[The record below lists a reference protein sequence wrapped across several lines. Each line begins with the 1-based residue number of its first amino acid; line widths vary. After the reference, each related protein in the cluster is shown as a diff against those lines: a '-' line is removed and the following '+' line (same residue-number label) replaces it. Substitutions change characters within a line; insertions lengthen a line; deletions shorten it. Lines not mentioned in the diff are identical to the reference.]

1 MSDIGNIPGKAA
13 EELEKIGRAVENA
26 VRNNLPGEVAEC
38 QGVAGCAEAVG
49 QAVYNR
55 LPEGAQKIVEK
66 GGEAWDNTFGN
77 NGAGGA
83 LRDGVKNLFD
93 RRSLQDVR
101 VDAACDGGG
110 WDTLPESVISE
121 RRRLLQ
127 NLGGWD
133 GCTTEIPCSGYGVP
147 SSCHPSSLVGQH

>member
-13 EELEKIGRAVENA
+13 EELEKIGRAVENV
-26 VRNNLPGEVAEC
+26 VRNNLPSEVEKC

-49 QAVYNR
+49 QAVKNR
-55 LPEGAQKIVEK
+55 LPGGVQNAVEK
-66 GGEAWDNTFGN
+66 VGEALDNL
-77 NGAGGA
+77 GGA
-83 LRDGVKNLFD
+83 IGLG

>member
-13 EELEKIGRAVENA
+13 EELEKIGRAVENV
-26 VRNNLPGEVAEC
+26 VRNNLPSEVAKC
-38 QGVAGCAEAVG
+38 QGVAGCYGAVG
-49 QAVYNR
+49 QAVKNR
-55 LPEGAQKIVEK
+55 LPEDVRKIVDK
-66 GGEAWDNTFGN
+66 GGELYDNTLGN
-77 NGAGGA
+77 NGIGGA
-83 LRDGVKNLFD
+83 IRDGFFGG